1 MKKITSKIIV
11 MLMAVMLI
19 LNLNTIVNATA
30 EDMAVLENTDGD
42 YLIYLNEYL
51 IVYQKMVK
59 LFTFVKNCNII
70 VP

>member
-42 YLIYLNEYL
+42 YLIYLNE
-51 IVYQKMVK
+51 
-59 LFTFVKNCNII
+59 
-70 VP
+70 